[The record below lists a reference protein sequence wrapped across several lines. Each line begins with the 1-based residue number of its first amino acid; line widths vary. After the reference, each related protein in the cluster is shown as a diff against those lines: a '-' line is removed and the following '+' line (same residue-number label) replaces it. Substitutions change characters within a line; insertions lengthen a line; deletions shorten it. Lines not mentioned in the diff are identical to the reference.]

1 MNVSENSLRVSTKV
15 IRLVGYGLLV
25 LWLFDFAAL
34 FVPPRFMNPAWEF
47 ETMGRLVESVGWS
60 LVSFAMIFFGEDS
73 YRLRLELPLLKFLSW
88 MCLGFAI
95 LYFAM
100 LPLGLANTWRI
111 RNNNDVEI
119 GRQLAQRTA
128 PIEEVQ
134 AKLSSDLSDAEL
146 LEVYKKLVPPN
157 TPLNIKNPRET
168 KEKLL
173 AELSASSA
181 KIKGDLDATRTSNF
195 RQLVKSS
202 VKWNI
207 GTVICAVLFLF
218 LWRFSRFY
226 RVLKTKSKEGW

>member
-1 MNVSENSLRVSTKV
+1 MNVSENSLRVSSKV

-25 LWLFDFAAL
+25 LWLFDIAAL

-47 ETMGRLVESVGWS
+47 ETMGRLVESVGWA
-60 LVSFAMIFFGEDS
+60 LVAFAMIFFGEDS
-73 YRLRLELPLLKFLSW
+73 YRLRLELPLLRVLSW
-88 MCLGFAI
+88 LCLIFAI

-119 GRQLAQRTA
+119 GNQISQRTA

-134 AKLSSDLSDAEL
+134 AKLSSNLSDAEL
-146 LEVYKKLVPPN
+146 LQVYKKLVPPN
-157 TPLNIKNPRET
+157 TPLDIKSPRET

-173 AELSASSA
+173 AELDASRT
-181 KIKGDLDATRTSNF
+181 KIKGDLDAARSSNF
-195 RQLVKSS
+195 KQLVKSS

-207 GTVICAVLFLF
+207 GTVICAVLFLY

-226 RVLKTKSKEGW
+226 RVLKSRSQES